1 MTESPRTPPSTSSA
15 NIETTALRT
24 ELSSMNQQLQEKNEE
39 LVRLRARQTVHAL
52 PLESKKQVS
61 LSMREDLESERIALS
76 ELLASLED
84 RYSSGEISIFEYS
97 RLYKKYTKE
106 LYTIRKQLEYLG

>member
-1 MTESPRTPPSTSSA
+1 MTESPRTPSSTSSA

-39 LVRLRARQTVHAL
+39 LARLRAKQMVHTL
-52 PLESKKQVS
+52 PSENKKQVS